1 MLFSILIAVMVIL
14 GIVLVALILL
24 QQGKGAD
31 AGAAFGSGA
40 SGTVFGARGSGSFL
54 SRTTGVLMALF
65 MILAVVMAWLGQHG
79 AAKPSSLMA
88 QQPPVA
94 ARFDHDAMVAAY
106 EALYASF
113 AGRPAAQQRSR
124 HSRSSRTAGE
134 GATFSS
140 ASIRS
145 ARSSASSARPR
156 FPARR

>member
-14 GIVLVALILL
+14 GIVLIVLILL

-88 QQPPVA
+88 QQPSTA
-94 ARFDHDAMVAAY
+94 APASAPRAGLVTMPQAQGSVRAGVPAA
-106 EALYASF
+106 ATV
-113 AGRPAAQQRSR
+113 RPAIK
-124 HSRSSRTAGE
+124 
-134 GATFSS
+134 ATT
-140 ASIRS
+140 
-145 ARSSASSARPR
+145 
-156 FPARR
+156 PAPAPKTGGS